1 MHHELE
7 TIETMVI
14 FKIYEPNI
22 NLKINMYNNTHY
34 DTYFCKMFLE
44 LWRVNSDKGKIV
56 MNYIIK
62 NKSHCWNMLLDIL
75 KIVDYNLNIENFNT
89 EYQQLYHYICEKMS
103 EQFYEDWCNR
113 RTSDSKFPIN
123 FDYGDYDDDLHYGK
137 DPNSIYYNTQETW
150 FFHWIICHYKY
161 GLVTTENNTDYK
173 NFSEIF
179 LRKLENILKKKGIKT
194 YFQIF
199 KKKSIIKCIFKQ
211 MLIDIS
217 DSKLDKIQKKATEYN
232 IDRRIIQ
239 KQERQK
245 LSKSV
250 YTNNIDHENPIRSL
264 LYYIWYVARLN
275 ENKPNKDIS
284 PLMFLDMDVIN
295 KISLYCF

>member
-22 NLKINMYNNTHY
+22 NLKINMYHNVYY

-113 RTSDSKFPIN
+113 RTSNSKFPIN

-150 FFHWIICHYKY
+150 FFHWIICHYDH
-161 GLVTTENNTDYK
+161 GFVTMENNPDYK
-173 NFSEIF
+173 NFSKIF
-179 LRKLENILKKKGIKT
+179 LEKLENIKKKNNDN
-194 YFQIF
+194 
-199 KKKSIIKCIFKQ
+199 CIFKQ
-211 MLIDIS
+211 MLINIS
-217 DSKLDKIQKKATEYN
+217 DSKLDKILRKASESN

-239 KQERQK
+239 RQERQK
-245 LSKSV
+245 MSESV
-250 YTNNIDHENPIRSL
+250 CTDDIVHENPIRSL
-264 LYYIWYVARLN
+264 LYYIWYVIRLN
-275 ENKPNKDIS
+275 KNKPNKDIS
-284 PLMFLDMDVIN
+284 PLMFLDTDVIS
-295 KISLYCF
+295 KISLYFFKY